1 MKVAAFFFWQS
12 NEINCCWCSRYGAI
26 PLGIAVQE
34 FTISRRAILMRLSEL
49 EERTAVLYEPSRDN
63 GFMALSAKMAS
74 AANVTH
80 DVD

>member
-1 MKVAAFFFWQS
+1 
-12 NEINCCWCSRYGAI
+12 
-26 PLGIAVQE
+26 
-34 FTISRRAILMRLSEL
+34 MRLSEL